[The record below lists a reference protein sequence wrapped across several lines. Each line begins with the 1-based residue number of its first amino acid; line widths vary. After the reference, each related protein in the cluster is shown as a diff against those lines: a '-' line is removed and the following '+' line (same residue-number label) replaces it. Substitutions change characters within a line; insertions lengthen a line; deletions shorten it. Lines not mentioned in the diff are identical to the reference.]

1 MPSDVM
7 MPLRQTCDR
16 CRELKVRCKRGT
28 AQAPSADGNTAAL
41 SRPCAR
47 CSRVGVMCK
56 YSRKTLLYIK
66 ALVAKSSNTTKAR
79 HRSGRHAQ
87 QGVQDETEKHTS
99 NDFYLPS
106 TSYSLS
112 ANQTHDIDWS
122 WTYELAT
129 LDCPQEMV
137 AGNTALG
144 CPQALDMAYTVPA
157 ENMRDLVGERAKAPD
172 LFADRKERSKASDT
186 TITVAPTN
194 EHWNHHDRK
203 ATEASTHDVFDL
215 NARTARMLQSMTS
228 EPTSD
233 MECPSNDEM
242 IDVASCLLKIIERLC
257 QQIHRVQ
264 SPPDGSSPLT
274 QVSVNSRDSGTGQR
288 SVAQSLDLSTAM
300 LTLACHQ
307 RIVELFGYVCSSIS
321 SKVHNDHPL
330 PALSQKPTGAT
341 ALSPE
346 VGTMSNAQRFMTLE
360 LLTYLLHKLDRGQAQ
375 LANALRP
382 NSSAGSVC
390 VSMSSAESYATGA
403 SASPSAATYCGP
415 NESLLLTGQESLSIN
430 TAGHLIVDRA
440 MDAQRGLF
448 TQIRMTKQMVTR
460 IDGI

>member
-1 MPSDVM
+1 MSGDVL

-28 AQAPSADGNTAAL
+28 VQGASTDGNTAGL

-56 YSRKTLLYIK
+56 YSP
-66 ALVAKSSNTTKAR
+66 R

-87 QGVQDETEKHTS
+87 QGVQDETEKHAS
-99 NDFYLPS
+99 NDFHPPP
-106 TSYSLS
+106 TPYSLP
-112 ANQTHDIDWS
+112 ANQAHDIDWS
-122 WTYELAT
+122 WIYGLTA
-129 LDCPQEMV
+129 LDCPQEMA
-137 AGNTALG
+137 AGNTALS
-144 CPQALDMAYTVPA
+144 CPQALDIVYTGPA
-157 ENMRDLVGERAKAPD
+157 GDLRDPVGERAKAPN
-172 LFADRKERSKASDT
+172 LFADGKERSEASDT

-194 EHWNHHDRK
+194 EDRNHHDGK
-203 ATEASTHDVFDL
+203 AREASTHDVFDL
-215 NARTARMLQSMTS
+215 NTRTARMLHSMTS
-228 EPTSD
+228 ERTSD

-257 QQIHRVQ
+257 RQTHRVQ
-264 SPPDGSSPLT
+264 SPPDGNSPLT
-274 QVSVNSRDSGTGQR
+274 QVSVNTRDPGIGQP
-288 SVAQSLDLSTAM
+288 SVAQSLDLPTAM

-321 SKVHNDHPL
+321 SKVYNDHPL

-346 VGTMSNAQRFMTLE
+346 AGTMSNAQRFMTLE

-390 VSMSSAESYATGA
+390 LSTSSAESYATGT
-403 SASPSAATYCGP
+403 SASRSAATYCGP
-415 NESLLLTGQESLSIN
+415 DVEHESPLLTGQESSSIN
-430 TAGHLIVDRA
+430 TAGYLIMDRA
-440 MDAQRGLF
+440 MDAQRRLF
-448 TQIRMTKQMVTR
+448 TQIRVAKQMVTR